1 MSSSVFPKHHAS
13 DDAERPEY
21 RAFVAE
27 ETPEPRLATSDDA
40 GEIAALL
47 HDFNTEFEAP
57 SPGPNILEPRL
68 RMLLA
73 EDRTFAVIAGRP
85 SVGVGL
91 VTLRPNVWYEGL
103 VGLLDELYVVPELRG
118 DGIGTA
124 LLRLIEAVARDRDV
138 DAIEINVDEGDS
150 DAQRFYERHGYTTI
164 DPDSNERALY
174 YRREID

>member
-1 MSSSVFPKHHAS
+1 MTE
-13 DDAERPEY
+13 ERLD
-21 RAFVAE
+21 
-27 ETPEPRLATSDDA
+27 PRLATPDDA
-40 GEIAALL
+40 DDIGRLL
-47 HDFNTEFEAP
+47 HDFNVEFRAP
-57 SPGPNILEPRL
+57 SPGRQVLASRL
-68 RMLLA
+68 LQLLA
-73 EDRTFAVIAGRP
+73 EEQSFAVVAGSP
-85 SVGVGL
+85 GVGVGL

-124 LLRLIEAVARDRDV
+124 ILRLIEAVARDRDV